1 MKGSN
6 DFRCLILRKITKIY
20 PDTVVSSNYLGNQA
34 CILKPKRLL
43 AFIGEQREMLQK
55 FSSKMMRS
63 ILIYLS
69 KLFLGV
75 DTLFLSR
82 LASVEAV
89 CGGLLVA
96 ASLMPLLLPAW
107 MLCSTTT
114 ITNRVCRGY
123 GQEKKFSYYVMCAPF
138 IGFLSFF
145 RSHLVDTTIYVRLQL
160 ATTKKQQPEFSFPIT

>member
-1 MKGSN
+1 MH
-6 DFRCLILRKITKIY
+6 LQTEE
-20 PDTVVSSNYLGNQA
+20 T
-34 CILKPKRLL
+34 
-43 AFIGEQREMLQK
+43 GEREMLQK

-82 LASVEAV
+82 LASVEAG

-123 GQEKKFSYYVMCAPF
+123 GQEKKSFLIMWCVPPSSVFCHFSDLIWSTLQCSTIVSHNKKTTWVSHF
-138 IGFLSFF
+138 QHEFF
-145 RSHLVDTTIYVRLQL
+145 NSKKRPYKSKQIQTGERRRWWYNLQL
-160 ATTKKQQPEFSFPIT
+160 HTLLN